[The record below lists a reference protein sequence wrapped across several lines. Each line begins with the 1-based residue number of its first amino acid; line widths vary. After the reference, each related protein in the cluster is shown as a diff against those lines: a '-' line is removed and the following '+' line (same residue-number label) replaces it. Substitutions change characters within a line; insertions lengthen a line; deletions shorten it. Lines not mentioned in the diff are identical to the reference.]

1 MGRPVTVR
9 NADEV
14 AARLTHFVNTSIM
27 AQGRPMAP
35 DDDFETA
42 GVDSM
47 GLIKILLFIEA
58 EFGFWM
64 PDADLVDDN
73 VASPL
78 SLAAYLCRRGKTA

>member
-1 MGRPVTVR
+1 MVNPVTGPD
-9 NADEV
+9 ADAI
-14 AARLTHFVNTSIM
+14 AAALIRFVNASIM

-35 DDDFETA
+35 DDEFETA

-64 PDADLVDDN
+64 PDDDLTDDN
-73 VASPL
+73 LASPRR
-78 SLAAYLCRRGKTA
+78 LARYVRRHLETR

>member
-1 MGRPVTVR
+1 MARPVTAR
-9 NADEV
+9 DADEV
-14 AARLTHFVNTSIM
+14 AATLTHFVNRSIM
-27 AQGRPMAP
+27 APTRPMAP
-35 DDDFETA
+35 EDDFETA

-73 VASPL
+73 VASPRR
-78 SLAAYLCRRGKTA
+78 LAAYLCRPAEAR